1 MRFSSFTYLVGQG
14 LHNLKANRLMTLAS
28 MGVLTVCM
36 LLIGAA
42 FLLGANIDA
51 MVAYIGDQNQTI
63 VYMDLGASEEQ
74 MAAADA
80 AIRSTAGVVEVSY
93 VSPQEVLDRYADMLK
108 DYTNLREA
116 FEDDNPFNPNYVVV
130 VDDPN
135 HISDIAAQLRTIGG
149 VEDVVA
155 PVEMSRLFVTLQTAI
170 NYACYG
176 IVAVLALVSMVVIN
190 NTIKITVFNRRKEIN
205 IMKLVGATNGFIRF
219 PFFVEGVTSGLVSA
233 ALASGIICDAYYA
246 LTRWYEENPTNI
258 SQLFGGTLVP
268 LQDVWYY
275 LVIGFAALGFVL
287 CGIGTATSIRKHLKV

>member
-51 MVAYIGDQNQTI
+51 MVDYIGDQNQTI

-74 MAAADA
+74 LAAADA

-233 ALASGIICDAYYA
+233 ALASGIICGAYYA

>member
-42 FLLGANIDA
+42 FLLGVNNDA

-63 VYMDLGASEEQ
+63 VYMALDASEEQ
-74 MAAADA
+74 LAAADA
-80 AIRSTAGVVEVSY
+80 AIRSTDGVVEVSY

-135 HISDIAAQLRTIGG
+135 HISDIAARLRTIGG

-233 ALASGIICDAYYA
+233 ALASGIICGAYYA
-246 LTRWYEENPTNI
+246 LTLWYEENPTNI

>member
-14 LHNLKANRLMTLAS
+14 LHNLRANKLMTFAS

-42 FLLGANIDA
+42 WLLGINIDA
-51 MVAYIGDQNQTI
+51 MVAYIGDQNQTV
-63 VYMDLGASEEQ
+63 VYMSLDATQEQ
-74 MAAADA
+74 LAAADA
-80 AIRSTAGVVEVSY
+80 SIRSTPGVVEVTY
-93 VSPQEVLDRYADMLK
+93 VSPEEVLNRYSDMLA
-108 DYTNLREA
+108 DYTNLRAA
-116 FEDDNPFNPNYVVV
+116 FENDNPFNPNYVVV
-130 VDDPN
+130 ADNPD
-135 HISDIAAQLRTIGG
+135 HIPLIADRLAAIEG
-149 VEDVVA
+149 VQDVIA
-155 PVEMSRLFVTLQTAI
+155 PVEMSRVFVTLQKAI

-233 ALASGIICDAYYA
+233 ALASGVLCGAYYA
-246 LTRWYEENPTNI
+246 LTRWYAENPTN
-258 SQLFGGTLVP
+258 LATLLGGTLVP
-268 LQDVWYY
+268 LESVWYY
-275 LVIGFAALGFVL
+275 LVAGFALLGFVL

>member
-74 MAAADA
+74 LAAADA

-130 VDDPN
+130 VDDPD

-233 ALASGIICDAYYA
+233 ALASGVICGAYYA

-275 LVIGFAALGFVL
+275 LVIDFAALGFLL